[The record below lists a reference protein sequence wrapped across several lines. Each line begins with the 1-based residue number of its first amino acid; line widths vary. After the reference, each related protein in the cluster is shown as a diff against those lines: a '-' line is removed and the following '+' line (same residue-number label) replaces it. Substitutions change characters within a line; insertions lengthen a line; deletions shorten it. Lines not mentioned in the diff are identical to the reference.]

1 MLAGGT
7 KPSLAKLTLAR
18 IIAATVLRMWKDEE
32 EYRPERSRQVMES
45 DRSA

>member
-32 EYRPERSRQVMES
+32 EYRPERDRRVMES